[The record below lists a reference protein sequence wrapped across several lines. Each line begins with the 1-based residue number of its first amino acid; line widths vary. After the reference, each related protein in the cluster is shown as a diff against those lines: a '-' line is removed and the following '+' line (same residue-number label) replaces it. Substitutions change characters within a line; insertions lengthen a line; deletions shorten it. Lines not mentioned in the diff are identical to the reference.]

1 MIFSSLKQAHHRI
14 QSPKQVD
21 AILRPKPTRNI
32 DRSSENIIAMRV
44 LIISLFS
51 HMRHHLATELE
62 LAQTHLDDGD
72 EVTVLA
78 CNGDLPACMGN
89 TKGEARQCRSCI
101 TARHIG
107 LRSLTMIPPVHLLGH
122 YYSAADR
129 AREASLQ
136 TRFATDA
143 EIRSYVVDGL
153 DIGYAALSSTVW
165 EYRDPH
171 LESEESRAL
180 LGRMVVASFRV
191 FRSVKNFL
199 QANPGFD
206 RAYIFNG
213 RFATSRGALRAC
225 QQAGVNV
232 FLHERGSTSEKYM
245 VFENSL
251 PHDRQRMLD
260 RINRMWEEAN
270 AEERTQGDV
279 FYQERRNRVESL
291 WHSFTKEQQAGKLP
305 DQWDP
310 RARNVVVFTSSED
323 EFVSI
328 GKEWENPAFETQ
340 TQAIVDLHR
349 ALAESDSPIELYVRM
364 HPNLRKV
371 DNSDTRRQRS
381 LNGNRLHVIPPD
393 SKICSYAL
401 LDGCEKVISFGSTMG
416 IEANYWGK
424 PSILAGISF
433 YGELGGTYAASSAQE
448 LYQLTVAHLTP
459 KPNEPARK
467 YGFYTRTF
475 GKPFVHYRAVNFS
488 TGFFR
493 GKFIR
498 PPAPFAPYRL
508 LIPQILNRFGT
519 QTVWRNRL
527 DNIAY
532 FIGYVP
538 FVIAHRAWQSI
549 RKVVRVNR

>member
-1 MIFSSLKQAHHRI
+1 
-14 QSPKQVD
+14 
-21 AILRPKPTRNI
+21 
-32 DRSSENIIAMRV
+32 MRV

-72 EVTVLA
+72 EVHVLA

-89 TKGEARQCRSCI
+89 TRAEPHRCRSCI
-101 TARHIG
+101 TARYIG
-107 LRSLTMIPPVHLLGH
+107 LKSLTSIPPVYLLDH
-122 YYSAADR
+122 FYSAADR
-129 AREASLQ
+129 AREATLKTS
-136 TRFATDA
+136 FATDA

-153 DIGYAALSSTVW
+153 DIGYGALSSTVW

-171 LESEESRAL
+171 LESEASREL
-180 LGRMVVASFRV
+180 LGRMIVASFRV
-191 FRSVKNFL
+191 FRSVENFL
-199 QANPGFD
+199 KANRDYD
-206 RAYIFNG
+206 RVYIFNG

-225 QQAGVNV
+225 QQAGVDV

-251 PHDRQRMLD
+251 PHDRKRMLE
-260 RINRMWEEAN
+260 RINRMWDAADSEA
-270 AEERTQGDV
+270 RKQGDI

-310 RARNVVVFTSSED
+310 DARNVVVFTSSED

-340 TQAIVDLHR
+340 TQAIVDLHK
-349 ALAESDSPIELYVRM
+349 ALIESDSPIELYVRM

-371 DNSDTRRQRS
+371 DNSDTRRQRA
-381 LNGNRLHVIPPD
+381 LRGDRLHVIPPD
-393 SKICSYAL
+393 SEICSYAL

-433 YGELGGTYAASSAQE
+433 YGELGGTYAAASDEE
-448 LYQLTVAHLTP
+448 LYQLAVANLDP

-475 GKPFVHYRAVNFS
+475 GQPFVHYRAVDFS

-498 PPAPFAPYRL
+498 PPAPLAPYRL
-508 LIPQILNRFGT
+508 LIPRILNRFGT
-519 QTVWRNRL
+519 NTVWRNRL
-527 DNIAY
+527 ENIAY
-532 FIGYVP
+532 VIGYLP
-538 FVIAHRAWQSI
+538 FGIAHRAWLAI
-549 RKVVRVNR
+549 RGVGRTGR